1 MPKPIVAQPLD
12 EAAFAPF
19 GKILRV
25 PSEGRRDYID
35 ELENLRPSGR
45 ARLSLASLQPTAM
58 PMTATELEAH
68 PYSAQAFIPVD
79 VSRYLVLVAPKAADG
94 GPDAERMQA
103 FVATPGMGILYAA
116 GTWHHG
122 MRALDRP
129 GIFTVLT
136 FVDGTEGDEVFV
148 PLPEPAMVVLA

>member
-1 MPKPIVAQPLD
+1 MPKRLPVQPLD
-12 EAAFAPF
+12 DAAFAPF

-25 PSEGRRDYID
+25 PSQGRRDFID
-35 ELENLRPSGR
+35 ELENLRASAR
-45 ARLSLASLQPTAM
+45 ARLSLAALEPTAM
-58 PMTATELEAH
+58 PMTVSELEAH

-94 GPDAERMQA
+94 GPDAERLQA
-103 FVATPGMGILYAA
+103 FVAAPGMGILYAA

-122 MRALDRP
+122 MRVLDRP

-148 PLPEPAMVVLA
+148 PLAEPATIVLA